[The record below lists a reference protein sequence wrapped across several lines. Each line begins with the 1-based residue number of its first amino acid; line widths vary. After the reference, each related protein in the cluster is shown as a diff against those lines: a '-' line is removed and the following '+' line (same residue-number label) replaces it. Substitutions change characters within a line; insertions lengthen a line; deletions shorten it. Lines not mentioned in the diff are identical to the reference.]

1 MRATLTATL
10 PVAAD
15 CHGAR
20 SLPCGAAGVY
30 EGGGATLYTVASP
43 PPAASTC
50 RGGGAARCDERLC
63 KPSMHTTYCLDC
75 TCFDCPY
82 CYGAGAL
89 RAASFEG
96 SFHAIPDPPS
106 PPPPPPS
113 PSPPVAFTCGM
124 LRGMKNVR
132 FGAVPAWCYDVP
144 KALCTRS
151 YTFEQRDGDNFLS
164 MCVIGANGECASY
177 HIDNA
182 LFVGHDECARA
193 LASPPTPPSPPPGPP
208 QPAHPPT
215 PPSPPPSPSP
225 PPFPP
230 PPAPCVPPSAQC
242 GGRGWTGSTTCCGG
256 SSCFEKSSS
265 YSQCRPECDVADWAC
280 TRPPPPPSPSPP
292 PTSPSPPPS
301 PPPPHL
307 PQKEHHLRAQKTAVP
322 ASAALAAAGG
332 GLVLLAV
339 GVCLFRMRDP
349 LEGRR
354 RRKPRRLKEEGDAFG
369 LDMDESHRG
378 AGLGGRD
385 TPDEEEEWSSHSAG
399 R

>member
-1 MRATLTATL
+1 MRTKLTATL

-20 SLPCGAAGVY
+20 ALPCGAAGVY
-30 EGGGATLYTVASP
+30 EGGGAALYTVASP

-113 PSPPVAFTCGM
+113 PSPPVAFTCGL

-164 MCVIGANGECASY
+164 LCVIGVNGAVSY
-177 HIDNA
+177 TH
-182 LFVGHDECARA
+182 LT
-193 LASPPTPPSPPPGPP
+193 LPTKRI
-208 QPAHPPT
+208 
-215 PPSPPPSPSP
+215 
-225 PPFPP
+225 
-230 PPAPCVPPSAQC
+230 V
-242 GGRGWTGSTTCCGG
+242 
-256 SSCFEKSSS
+256 
-265 YSQCRPECDVADWAC
+265 
-280 TRPPPPPSPSPP
+280 
-292 PTSPSPPPS
+292 
-301 PPPPHL
+301 
-307 PQKEHHLRAQKTAVP
+307 
-322 ASAALAAAGG
+322 
-332 GLVLLAV
+332 
-339 GVCLFRMRDP
+339 
-349 LEGRR
+349 
-354 RRKPRRLKEEGDAFG
+354 
-369 LDMDESHRG
+369 
-378 AGLGGRD
+378 
-385 TPDEEEEWSSHSAG
+385 
-399 R
+399 